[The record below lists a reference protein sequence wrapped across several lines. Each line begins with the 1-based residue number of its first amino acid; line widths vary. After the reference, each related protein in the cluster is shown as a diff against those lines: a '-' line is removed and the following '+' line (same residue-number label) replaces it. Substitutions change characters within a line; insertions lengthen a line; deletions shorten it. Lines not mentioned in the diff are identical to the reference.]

1 MRKQTRFIHN
11 TALLTASTLALRF
24 IGCAFQVWLAN
35 RIGSAGIGLYQ
46 LMGSVSGLAIT
57 LDLSGIGFGSTRL
70 ISEQL
75 GKQRSV
81 QTAVSHCILYALFF
95 GILSGVLL
103 FFLAE
108 PIGFL
113 WIEDGRTVLPLEIM
127 AVQLPFIALSAVFT
141 GYFTACGRVGRS
153 TITQLLQ
160 QTHEILRTQGYSG
173 VVLVPEEGALFD
185 YYQKF
190 GYRAVT
196 TVAEFS
202 CDAGDTSLPLRQID
216 ATEYAH
222 LRDRLLPMDGVIHS
236 GVILDFLVGYCK
248 LYAGDDFLLAA
259 EFIDGHLIAQ
269 ELLGNVDAAPGIVKS
284 LDCVRGHFRT
294 PGNDRNFAMFL
305 PLTANCPIPTY
316 FGLALD

>member
-1 MRKQTRFIHN
+1 MIADLRRLWQDAFANSDSFTDLFFAVGYSPERCHFIKEN
-11 TALLTASTLALRF
+11 GIPVSALYWFDCLLKGHRLAYLYGVATLKSHR
-24 IGCAFQVWLAN
+24 GH
-35 RIGSAGIGLYQ
+35 
-46 LMGSVSGLAIT
+46 GLA
-57 LDLSGIGFGSTRL
+57 
-70 ISEQL
+70 
-75 GKQRSV
+75 
-81 QTAVSHCILYALFF
+81 A
-95 GILSGVLL
+95 
-103 FFLAE
+103 
-108 PIGFL
+108 
-113 WIEDGRTVLPLEIM
+113 
-127 AVQLPFIALSAVFT
+127 
-141 GYFTACGRVGRS
+141 
-153 TITQLLQ
+153 QLLQ